1 MLISSLSSTPI
12 LILRLEFSWV
22 RIYIGSEVVAYI
34 TVEYLHGKQ
43 YNSVRLFIGQS
54 VDVNGSIQYVCMY
67 LFIYSQAC
75 TIKPLVHIINKNI
88 YCGGST
94 VSITQLCTVS
104 YLSSNLSV
112 FAMKYIVRIF

>member
-1 MLISSLSSTPI
+1 MLISSLSSTPKVI
-12 LILRLEFSWV
+12 PGVVFSWV

-67 LFIYSQAC
+67 LFIH
-75 TIKPLVHIINKNI
+75 KPA
-88 YCGGST
+88 
-94 VSITQLCTVS
+94 Q
-104 YLSSNLSV
+104 SNHL
-112 FAMKYIVRIF
+112 FT